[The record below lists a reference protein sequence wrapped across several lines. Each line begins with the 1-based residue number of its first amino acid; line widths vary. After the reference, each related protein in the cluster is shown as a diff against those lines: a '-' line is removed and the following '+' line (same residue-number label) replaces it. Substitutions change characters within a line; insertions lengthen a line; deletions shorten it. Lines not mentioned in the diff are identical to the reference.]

1 MRNLWKNILIGL
13 ALCGFV
19 FAMVPEVYAQATI
32 LPKTDDKDCVT
43 TINKANEQLAKKPD
57 GKIDSSITDNVSN
70 LLGCAV
76 ATGRVS
82 LWMLPYFIQY
92 FCNYLL
98 GMVSLISLLFVVIGG
113 VMYTVGEA
121 IEKKGAGVTYIKNAL
136 IGMATAFLAWS
147 IVSVILAAVTG

>member
-1 MRNLWKNILIGL
+1 MIGL

-32 LPKTDDKDCVT
+32 LPMKSKTVDCIEM
-43 TINKANEQLAKKPD
+43 INTFNKTGKMQTSSD
-57 GKIDSSITDNVSN
+57 GLQTDIPVSDT
-70 LLGCAV
+70 LGCAV
-76 ATGRVS
+76 QTGRVS
-82 LWMLPYFIQY
+82 LAMLPYFIQY